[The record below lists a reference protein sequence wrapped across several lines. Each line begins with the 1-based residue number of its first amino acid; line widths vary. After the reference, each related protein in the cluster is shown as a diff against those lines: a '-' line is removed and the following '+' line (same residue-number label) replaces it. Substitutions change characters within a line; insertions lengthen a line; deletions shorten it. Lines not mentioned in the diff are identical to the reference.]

1 MNEVIVS
8 IRGIPVYVGTLPS
21 GDLKIWH
28 PHNDAVRVIVEPICR
43 GRGYWRA
50 DYNNWIV
57 FSRFTSA
64 VLDELCQQGADYHG

>member
-28 PHNDAVRVIVEPICR
+28 PHNDAVRLVVEPICR
-43 GRGYWRA
+43 KRGYWRTG
-50 DYNNWIV
+50 YNNWIV
-57 FSRFTSA
+57 YRWFATA
-64 VLDELCQQGADYHG
+64 VLNELCQQEAENHG